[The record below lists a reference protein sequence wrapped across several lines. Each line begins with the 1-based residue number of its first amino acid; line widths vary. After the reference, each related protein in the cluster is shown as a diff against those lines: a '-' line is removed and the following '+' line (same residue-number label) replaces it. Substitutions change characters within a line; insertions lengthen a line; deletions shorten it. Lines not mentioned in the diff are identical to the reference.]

1 MKTFYFFLVVCVCL
15 ASSSPPLLRSASG
28 PDAEPAATPAP
39 LINATSYSEIPES
52 TVFTSVSKMPLAGG
66 LRSAGS
72 VTSKHFKEHTRGS
85 KKAHDSLEHVAKQLD
100 DKNNTISLTD
110 QEAQRQSM
118 LILVE
123 QALELMRL
131 TLTTPPKP

>member
-1 MKTFYFFLVVCVCL
+1 M
-15 ASSSPPLLRSASG
+15 
-28 PDAEPAATPAP
+28 
-39 LINATSYSEIPES
+39 PES
-52 TVFTSVSKMPLAGG
+52 AAFTSVSKMPLAGG
-66 LRSAGS
+66 LNLRQAGS

-85 KKAHDSLEHVAKQLD
+85 KKAHDSLEHVVKQLD